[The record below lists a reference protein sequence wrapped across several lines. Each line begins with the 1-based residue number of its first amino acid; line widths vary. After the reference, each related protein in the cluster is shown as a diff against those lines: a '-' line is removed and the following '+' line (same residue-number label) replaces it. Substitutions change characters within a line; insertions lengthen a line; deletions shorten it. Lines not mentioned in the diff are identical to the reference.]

1 MNENHINIFRDFEKK
16 CRKQYEWWRKWEIGK
31 DIAVMQSNIFMLLNC
46 FIHVKMQE
54 KSGGDSNVVLSRF
67 F

>member
-1 MNENHINIFRDFEKK
+1 MVN
-16 CRKQYEWWRKWEIGK
+16 GK

-46 FIHVKMQE
+46 FINVKMQE